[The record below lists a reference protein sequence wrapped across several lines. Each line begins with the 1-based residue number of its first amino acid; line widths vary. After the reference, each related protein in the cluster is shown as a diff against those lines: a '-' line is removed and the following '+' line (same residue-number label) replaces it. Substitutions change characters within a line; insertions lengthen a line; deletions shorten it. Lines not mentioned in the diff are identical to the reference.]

1 MALPDIDLDLDAT
14 QVSVAVTGAVSYGD
28 VSSLINVVNPATAP
42 LPAGVKQLGY
52 LSEDGIVLTKEADE
66 TDIFAWQNTAKVRVI
81 RSNGSLSIVF
91 SCIQNIKDVR
101 ELWWGA
107 TEVDGKIRIRPEAK
121 ITTGVILDVF
131 DNTEDEGAMYHTR
144 YIFERGQI
152 SGTGDLTYISTD
164 AVKYEFTITALAD
177 SNGDAGIIDTVV
189 IDAPTGE

>member
-1 MALPDIDLDLDAT
+1 MANPDMNLDLDAT

-28 VSSLINVVNPATAP
+28 VSSLVSVANPASAP

-52 LSEDGIVLTKEADE
+52 LSEDGIVLTKEADD

-81 RSNGSLSIVF
+81 RSNGSLSIAF
-91 SCIQNIKDVR
+91 SCIQNTKDVR

-107 TEVDGKIRIRPEAK
+107 TEVDGKIKIRPEAK

-131 DNTEDEGAMYHTR
+131 DNTDDEGAMFHTR

-164 AVKYEFTITALAD
+164 AVKYEFTMTALAD

-189 IDAPTGE
+189 VEAEVTP